1 MKNIESNDE
10 TRISEALEAMRSEA
24 GRRFSLDTVNL
35 AELERRTGISRAKLR
50 RLKQNGFKFLPHAN
64 KGKKSEHTILT
75 GYSGMLD
82 TMLSSGVSNS
92 SVCYERLREAGYC
105 GGLTAVKTYI
115 SQHRDLILAP
125 RHLVAP
131 QGNRGRRYTTPPGE
145 AFQMDWGFVKVQDHT
160 GNMFTAACFA
170 MVCHHCGERYVEFFP
185 NAKQESLF
193 IGMIHAFRYMGVP
206 HHVLT
211 DNMKSVVIRRDM
223 EGKPVWQGDYEI
235 FMHNLDFQTRLC
247 KPRHPFTTG
256 KVERLVR
263 FVKENFLV
271 GRVFWNVTDM
281 NRQALEWCNRQNSAF
296 HRAVGGVPHEMHMN
310 TCAEHIRALEDSDIV
325 REYLCP
331 MRRISFDGF
340 VNYEGRRF
348 GVPYFYTGRVARVM
362 RHDAM
367 VYVYSEDLS
376 QLLAPHE
383 VTWSR
388 HDSFC
393 KDQYVMPGQ
402 PEEHPTAPVRA
413 HIQMSQPPKPTDSF
427 EKFNFDKGVTWDE

>member
-10 TRISEALEAMRSEA
+10 TRVAEALEAIRGEA
-24 GRRFSLDTVNL
+24 GRRFSLATVNL

-50 RLKQNGFKFLPHAN
+50 RMKKNGFKVLPHAN
-64 KGKKSEHTILT
+64 KGRKSEHTILT

-82 TMLSSGVSNS
+82 TMLSSGVVNS
-92 SVCYERLREAGYC
+92 SVCFERLQEAGYC

-115 SQHRDLILAP
+115 SQHRDLIPAP

-131 QGNRGRRYTTPPGE
+131 QGNRGRRYTTKQGK

-160 GNMFTAACFA
+160 GNIFTAACFA
-170 MVCHHCGERYVEFFP
+170 MVCYYCGERYVEFFP
-185 NAKQESLF
+185 NAKQENLF

-223 EGKPVWQGDYEI
+223 EGRPIWQGDYET
-235 FMHNLDFQTRLC
+235 FMRNLDFQTRLC
-247 KPRHPFTTG
+247 KPRHPFTKG

-271 GRVFWNVTDM
+271 GRIFWNVTDM
-281 NRQALEWCNRQNSAF
+281 NRQALDWCNKQNGVF
-296 HRAVGGVPHEMHMN
+296 HRAVGGVPHEMHMCS
-310 TCAEHIRALEDSDIV
+310 CAACIHTLEDNDAV
-325 REYLCP
+325 KEYLCP

-348 GVPYFYTGRVARVM
+348 GVPYFYAGRIARVM
-362 RHDAM
+362 RYDTM

-376 QLLAPHE
+376 QMLASHE

-393 KDQYVMPGQ
+393 KDQYVTPSQ
-402 PEEHPTAPVRA
+402 PEEHPTAPVRE
-413 HIQMSQPPKPTDSF
+413 HIQMSQSPKPVDSF